1 MQMIFRAIKLNEI
14 TKGGSMD
21 REKGQ
26 ELSLQALKH
35 LAVRYSN
42 EDQEE
47 AAYITGKG
55 GDVFSWTLGWQTKA
69 YLMASPGYYLFYMAV
84 K

>member
-1 MQMIFRAIKLNEI
+1 MIFRAIKLNEI

-26 ELSLQALKH
+26 ELSLQALQH

-47 AAYITGKG
+47 ATYITGRRR
-55 GDVFSWTLGWQTKA
+55 
-69 YLMASPGYYLFYMAV
+69 
-84 K
+84 